1 MGESSSQPW
10 DVTTELLPALQW
22 SCLLSPSPKSQGPFA
37 RFENCHLLSSFW
49 DAFFHEM
56 TLQTS
61 SPNQHCLEKQPR

>member
-1 MGESSSQPW
+1 MGCDHRAAPSPA
-10 DVTTELLPALQW
+10 VELLAQSILK
-22 SCLLSPSPKSQGPFA
+22 CQGPFA

-61 SPNQHCLEKQPR
+61 SPNQHCSEKQPR